1 MLLTY
6 IKRGNAVAFTA
17 EPQDANGEAVT
28 PEAVTLYVNYIDVS
42 DERVIDTIAMT
53 ETTSGEYEAEWDS
66 TVAKECRVH
75 WHVRSINPPS
85 AKDGQFELEANLAN
99 PDPETA

>member
-17 EPQDANGEAVT
+17 EPLDADGAPVT
-28 PEAVTLYVNYIDVS
+28 PETVTLYVNYIDVNDVRII
-42 DERVIDTIAMT
+42 DEITMA
-53 ETTSGEYEAEWDS
+53 ETTAGEFEAEWDS
-66 TVAKECRVH
+66 TVAQAGRVH
-75 WHVRSINPPS
+75 WHVRSVNPPS

-99 PDPETA
+99 PDPETE